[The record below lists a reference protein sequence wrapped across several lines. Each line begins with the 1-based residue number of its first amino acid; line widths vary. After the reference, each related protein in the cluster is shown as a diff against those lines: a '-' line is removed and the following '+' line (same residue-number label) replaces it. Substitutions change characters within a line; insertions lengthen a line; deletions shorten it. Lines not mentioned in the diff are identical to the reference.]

1 MRADGLNPGS
11 CPDRALPLAAHPLVM
26 RPLLFDHLLERL
38 GYAAGT
44 PKPPAS

>member
-11 CPDRALPLAAHPLVM
+11 CIAACGASIRMP
-26 RPLLFDHLLERL
+26 PLLFDHLLERL
-38 GYAAGT
+38 EHAAGT